1 MTTERRP
8 SELAR
13 LSEVRRV
20 GSERTTEVA
29 TILAAAFADDPLLAW
44 LLADVAEADM
54 SSHRV
59 AWWRFMIRHAPPG
72 AEMHVTG
79 DGSAAACWHPA
90 PAGPQP
96 PGVVAGFRRMVED
109 LAPERATVVVESL
122 ARIGRRAPAE
132 PHWHLAAVGV
142 VPDRQS
148 TGVGSRLLAPM
159 LARCDRLGMPAY
171 LESSNRRNLDFYER
185 FGFRSTG
192 EVATVDGQ
200 VALTL
205 MWRSPATVR

>member
-29 TILAAAFADDPLLAW
+29 TILAGAFAADPLLAW

-54 SSHRV
+54 STHRV

-72 AEMHVTG
+72 TELHVTG
-79 DGSAAACWHPA
+79 DGWAAACWHPA

-96 PGVVAGFRRMVED
+96 PDVVASFRRMVAD

-142 VPDRQS
+142 APDHQS
-148 TGVGSRLLAPM
+148 TGLGSRLLAPM

-171 LESSNRRNLDFYER
+171 LESSNRRNLDFYR
-185 FGFRSTG
+185 RLGFRPTG
-192 EVATVDGQ
+192 QVRTVDGQ